1 MRILW
6 DHTDSYSEMYFIA
19 LPYSSIH
26 HNTIDTHKGLKSP
39 AKRIQ
44 LDLNF
49 PKKER
54 KLLLMKNIS

>member
-6 DHTDSYSEMYFIA
+6 DHIDSYSEMYSIA
-19 LPYSSIH
+19 LLYSSIH
-26 HNTIDTHKGLKSP
+26 HTTTDTHKGLKSP

-54 KLLLMKNIS
+54 KLLLMKNTS